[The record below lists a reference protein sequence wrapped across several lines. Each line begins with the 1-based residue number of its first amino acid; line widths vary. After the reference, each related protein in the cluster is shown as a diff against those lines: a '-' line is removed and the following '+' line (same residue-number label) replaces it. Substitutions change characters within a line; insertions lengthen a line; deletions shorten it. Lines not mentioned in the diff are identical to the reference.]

1 MCKLARIK
9 VLAAL
14 IALVAPHGVLA
25 DGVDLVSVEKSQ
37 RVLRLHAG
45 DQVIREYAIS
55 LGGDPRGHKFREG
68 DQRTPEGRYL
78 LDWRN
83 PDSKYFRSIRISY
96 PNARDQARARQAGLS
111 PGGDIFIHGLPNG
124 KGEQHKQ
131 FNGRDWTDGCIAVND
146 NEQMWEIWR
155 LVKNGTPILINP

>member
-1 MCKLARIK
+1 MSI
-9 VLAAL
+9 VLFAL
-14 IALVAPHGVLA
+14 LFPLRVLA
-25 DGVDLVSVEKSQ
+25 DGVDLVSVDKSE

-45 DQVIREYAIS
+45 SQVVREYAIS
-55 LGGDPRGHKFREG
+55 LGGEPRGHKSKEG
-68 DQRTPEGRYL
+68 DGRTPEGRYL

-96 PNARDQARARQAGLS
+96 PNARDEARALQAGHS

-124 KGEQHKQ
+124 MAEQRDQ
-131 FNGRDWTDGCIAVND
+131 FNGRDWTEGCIAVND
-146 NEQMWEIWR
+146 NEHMWEIWR